1 MKLRFLDLF
10 AGAGGL
16 SEGFVQAGYEPVAHV
31 EMDKAACYT
40 LRTRA
45 AFHELNKTPEGQQI
59 YKSYLQ
65 GKITREQLYN
75 AVPHNIIDSVIEKA
89 IGADTIDEIFARID
103 KLQNGKDIDLV
114 LGGPPCQAYSVV
126 GRSRVGERIKD
137 DSRNYHFQFYVLFLK
152 RYRPKYFVFE
162 NVTGLYSAKDKT
174 GNSFYAQVCN
184 ALKEAGYTLAE
195 HVYRTEEYGLPQK
208 RRRVIII
215 GTRNDIPTPLI
226 TIPQSDNCPKIR
238 EIFGDLKSIQA
249 GEGIIRGNGRSQG
262 KKAIKWLTE
271 NHISD
276 NKYPVTFHQ
285 ARPVNE
291 HDKEIYRR
299 VVDAWDSANI
309 RFNYATD
316 LPAEMQ
322 THKNIRS
329 FTDRFKVVDGDSNAS
344 QTVVA
349 HISKDGHYYIHFD
362 EKQNR
367 SLSPREAARL
377 QTFPDNYFFESG
389 TTKDGRAAAF
399 RQIGNAVP
407 VMLARKIAEHLLPH
421 IKDFNNLG

>member
-16 SEGFVQAGYEPVAHV
+16 SEGFIQAGYEPVAHV

-40 LRTRA
+40 LRSRA
-45 AFHELNKTPEGQQI
+45 AFHELDKTPEGQQI
-59 YKSYLQ
+59 YKNYLL
-65 GKITREQLYN
+65 GKITREQLYGS
-75 AVPHNIIDSVIEKA
+75 VPRSIIDTVIEKA
-89 IGADTIDEIFARID
+89 IGANTIDEIFSRID
-103 KLQNGKDIDLV
+103 KLQNGKEIDLV

-126 GRSRVGERIKD
+126 GRSRVGESIKD
-137 DSRNYHFQFYVLFLK
+137 DSRNYHFQFYVQFLK
-152 RYRPKYFVFE
+152 RYQPKHFVFE
-162 NVTGLYSAKDKT
+162 NVTGLYSAKDKR
-174 GNSFYAQVCN
+174 GNSFYIQVCK

-195 HVYRTEEYGLPQK
+195 HIYKTEEYGLPQK

-215 GTRNDIPTPLI
+215 GTRNDIPSPSI
-226 TIPQSDNCPKIR
+226 TIPQNNNCPKIR
-238 EIFGDLKSIQA
+238 EIMGDLKSIQA
-249 GEGIIRGNGRSQG
+249 GEGVIRGNGRGQG

-285 ARPVNE
+285 ARPVNR

-299 VVDAWDSANI
+299 VVEAWDSAHV

-316 LPAEMQ
+316 LPATMQ
-322 THKNIRS
+322 THKNISS
-329 FTDRFKVVDGDSNAS
+329 FTDRFKVVDGDATAS

-349 HISKDGHYYIHFD
+349 HISKDGHYYIHYD
-362 EKQNR
+362 KNQNR

-407 VMLARKIAEHLLPH
+407 VMLARKIAEYLLPY
-421 IKDFNNLG
+421 IKDSE